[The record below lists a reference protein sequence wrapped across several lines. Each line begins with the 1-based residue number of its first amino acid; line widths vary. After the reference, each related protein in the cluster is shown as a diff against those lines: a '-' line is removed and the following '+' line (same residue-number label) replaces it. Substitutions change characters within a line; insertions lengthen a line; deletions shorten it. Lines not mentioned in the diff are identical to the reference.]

1 MRKESWSLTFQP
13 VSGKAG
19 LWESGFTPA
28 RPGIYRLRSGD
39 GAVRDFTVAA
49 DRGNRELDAPAPN
62 LFLLRQFG
70 ALDNC
75 RVLAPA
81 EKLDLSDFTALK
93 GETLTER
100 IVRPLW
106 PTGTLLAL
114 LLALYCCELILRRIF
129 KLV

>member
-1 MRKESWSLTFQP
+1 M
-13 VSGKAG
+13 
-19 LWESGFTPA
+19 
-28 RPGIYRLRSGD
+28 
-39 GAVRDFTVAA
+39 
-49 DRGNRELDAPAPN
+49 
-62 LFLLRQFG
+62 
-70 ALDNC
+70 
-75 RVLAPA
+75 LAPA

-106 PTGTLLAL
+106 PTGALLAL

>member
-1 MRKESWSLTFQP
+1 MD
-13 VSGKAG
+13 
-19 LWESGFTPA
+19 
-28 RPGIYRLRSGD
+28 LRD
-39 GAVRDFTVAA
+39 G
-49 DRGNRELDAPAPN
+49 
-62 LFLLRQFG
+62 
-70 ALDNC
+70 
-75 RVLAPA
+75 LAPA

-106 PTGTLLAL
+106 PTGALLAL